1 LKLIDCLVGVSKRS
15 SAINMRVAVLV
26 SGGKDSVLALHRV
39 LNEGYEVKCLVSM
52 IPLRAD
58 SWMFHYP
65 NIRLTD
71 LFAEAVGIQLVK
83 AETSGVKEKEVE
95 DLKRLIKKLDVK
107 AVVSGAVASNYQKTR
122 IDTVCKQLELKS
134 VTPLWHE
141 DPLDILKEI
150 LELNFEVVITGVY
163 AYGFDRQWL
172 GKKIDEEVVE
182 ALVKLNKKYRTSI
195 VGEGGEYETLVLDA
209 PFFKKR
215 IKVIEAETIWEN
227 QGGYLSITKAKLED
241 KPQ

>member
-1 LKLIDCLVGVSKRS
+1 LELAKRS
-15 SAINMRVAVLV
+15 SAVNMRVAVLV

-39 LNEGYEVKCLVSM
+39 LNEGHEVKCLVSM
-52 IPLRAD
+52 FPLRAD

-71 LFAEAVGIQLVK
+71 LFAEAVGIPLVK

-95 DLKRLIKKLDVK
+95 DLKRLIQKLDVEG
-107 AVVSGAVASNYQKTR
+107 VVSGAVASSYQKTR
-122 IDTVCKQLELKS
+122 IDTICKQLELKS
-134 VTPLWHE
+134 ITPLWHE

-150 LELNFEVVITGVY
+150 LELNFEVVVTGVY

-172 GKKIDEEVVE
+172 GKKIDEDAVE
-182 ALVKLNKKYRTSI
+182 ALIRLNKQYQASI

-215 IKVIEAETIWEN
+215 IKIVEAETIWEN
-227 QGGYLSITKAKLED
+227 QGGYLSITEAKLED

>member
-1 LKLIDCLVGVSKRS
+1 
-15 SAINMRVAVLV
+15 MRVAVLV

-39 LNEGYEVKCLVSM
+39 LNEGHEVKCLVSM

-71 LFAEAVGIQLVK
+71 LFAEAVGIPLVK

-95 DLKRLIKKLDVK
+95 DLKRLIQKLDVEG
-107 AVVSGAVASNYQKTR
+107 VVSGAVASNYQKTR
-122 IDTVCKQLELKS
+122 IDAICKQLELNS
-134 VTPLWHE
+134 ITPLWHE
-141 DPLDILKEI
+141 NPLNILKEI

-172 GKKIDEEVVE
+172 GKKINEDAIK
-182 ALVKLNKKYRTSI
+182 ALIRLNKQYQTSI

-215 IKVIEAETIWEN
+215 IKIVKAETIWEN